1 MSMHICEQTGLL
13 YIDEVPFT
21 IDHLKKLRKLF
32 KYEKKCSNGQFKHE
46 VVVTDTANQPV
57 KGCTKSVR
65 VDADL
70 INDIFRLYDV
80 KSIAKDKHFTM

>member
-21 IDHLKKLRKLF
+21 LDHLKKLRKLF

-46 VVVTDTANQPV
+46 VVVTDTGNQPV

-70 INDIFRLYDV
+70 ISDIFKLYDLT
-80 KSIAKDKHFTM
+80 KIARDKDFEM